1 MARCTNCQ
9 YKFST
14 KELLAVSVAIHG
26 KGKTCPNCGVKQY
39 MSRKSQFYLSFG
51 NISLLFVLILPF
63 VIKLSDKEETIW

>member
-9 YKFST
+9 YKFNT

-39 MSRKSQFYLSFG
+39 ISKDSQHYLSLG
-51 NISLLFVLILPF
+51 YVSLLFVLILPF